1 MIQSNII
8 KESHRNNVKK
18 LIFLG
23 SSCIYPKLAKQP
35 LKEEYLLSGYLEPT
49 NDAYAVA
56 KISGIKMCQSFNQ
69 QYNTNFI
76 SVMPCNMYG
85 IGDNYHP
92 ENSHVFPAMIR
103 KFHEARINGNTEIL
117 LWGDGTPFREF
128 LYADDLVDACIFI
141 MNNDIKYDLIN
152 IGSGYD
158 LTIKE
163 LAIKIRDIVYPEC
176 EIKFNGNIDINGTPK
191 KLLDISRISE
201 LGWSPKINIEEGI
214 KLSYSDFLSRF

>member
-1 MIQSNII
+1 
-8 KESHRNNVKK
+8 
-18 LIFLG
+18 
-23 SSCIYPKLAKQP
+23 
-35 LKEEYLLSGYLEPT
+35 
-49 NDAYAVA
+49 
-56 KISGIKMCQSFNQ
+56 
-69 QYNTNFI
+69 
-76 SVMPCNMYG
+76 
-85 IGDNYHP
+85 
-92 ENSHVFPAMIR
+92 
-103 KFHEARINGNTEIL
+103 
-117 LWGDGTPFREF
+117 
-128 LYADDLVDACIFI
+128 

-214 KLSYSDFLSRF
+214 KLSSSDFLSRF